1 MTEHRMYEELE
12 TESIT
17 DGKHLKLEEPI
28 PEGYYPRVWRTVD
41 GDGEW
46 IDARL
51 GDGDRTEIEVDKRLD
66 GAEFVRAVAVP
77 EE

>member
-12 TESIT
+12 SEVQGPNRVTLDEPLP
-17 DGKHLKLEEPI
+17 DGH
-28 PEGYYPRVWRTVD
+28 YPRVWRTVD

-51 GDGDRTEIEVDKRLD
+51 DEDDRTEIEVDKRLD

-77 EE
+77 ED